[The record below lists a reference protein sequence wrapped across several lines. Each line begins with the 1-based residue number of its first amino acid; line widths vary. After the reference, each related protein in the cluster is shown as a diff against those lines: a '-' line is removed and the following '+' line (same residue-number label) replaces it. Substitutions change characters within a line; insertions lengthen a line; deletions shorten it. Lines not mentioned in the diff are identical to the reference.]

1 MKQLFKAQL
10 LIGILI
16 CFSLAWGLF
25 QDLITVYD
33 ALIAVVYLII
43 QFAAFIVLSFIILA
57 ILEWLDLFDLKT
69 NAILTYLTIVV
80 IPLALIL

>member
-25 QDLITVYD
+25 QDLNAVYD
-33 ALIAVVYLII
+33 TLFAVFYLLI

-80 IPLALIL
+80 IPLSLIL